1 MKKWLIAIVVLAL
14 LAGGGTLALSGGRVG
29 MAASQPKAAAT
40 PWPAVKAG
48 RQVVAEAR
56 VVPVRSVQLSL
67 PAGGVVAEVLVAAG
81 DQVTAGQ
88 VLVRLE
94 AARPAAAVVQA
105 EAQLQRAQTELD
117 KLRAGPRSQEIGQ
130 AQAAVEAAQ
139 ARLARFSESPGRE
152 EVAAAEAAVAS
163 TQAALQRISAGPEED
178 ATTIAAAE
186 VRRAE
191 IALKQAQWDYDRVA
205 YGDSVGASPEAA
217 RLEQA
222 TLDYK
227 AAVAVYRQATHGP
240 TQADVAA
247 AESRLAQA
255 KADLAR
261 VQQPASRADIAEVQ
275 AEVRRTQAQLEM
287 LQAGAQ
293 PQDVALAEAD
303 VVAAQAALAQ
313 ARAALAETEL
323 RSPFAGTVA
332 SIEVKPGGYAAAGSP
347 VAQLADLSAWQV
359 ETDDLTELRIV
370 DVRAGAPV
378 TVTVDAIPGLELT
391 GSVVRVEAIGE
402 NKFGDI
408 TYGAVIRLDRQ
419 DERLR
424 WNMTASVSI
433 Q

>member
-1 MKKWLIAIVVLAL
+1 MQKWIIAVVVFAL
-14 LAGGGTLALSGGRVG
+14 LAGGGYIVLGLGRNG
-29 MAASQPKAAAT
+29 PAAQAKAGTA
-40 PWPAVKAG
+40 PLPAVKAG
-48 RQVVAEAR
+48 RQVLAEAR
-56 VVPVRSVQLSL
+56 VVPVRNVQLSL
-67 PAGGVVAEVLVAAG
+67 PAGGVVAKVLVSEG
-81 DQVTAGQ
+81 DQVAAGQ
-88 VLVRLE
+88 VLARLE
-94 AARPAAAVVQA
+94 AARPEAAVVQA

-117 KLRAGPRSQEIGQ
+117 KLRAGPRPQEIGQ

-139 ARLARFSESPGRE
+139 ARLARLSETPVRE

-163 TQAALQRISAGPEED
+163 AQVALQSVSAGPEED
-178 ATTIAAAE
+178 AATIAAAE

-240 TQADVAA
+240 TQADVAE

-261 VQQPASRADIAEVQ
+261 VQQPASRADIAEAQ

-287 LQAGAQ
+287 LQAGVQ

-303 VVAAQAALAQ
+303 VAAAQAALTQ
-313 ARAALAETEL
+313 ARATLAETEL
-323 RSPFAGTVA
+323 RAPFAGTVA
-332 SIEVKPGGYAAAGSP
+332 SINVKPGEYAAAGSP

-359 ETDDLTELRIV
+359 ETDDLTELRIA

-378 TVTVDAIPGLELT
+378 TVTVDAIPGLELA
-391 GSVVRVEAIGE
+391 GSVARVKAVGQ

-408 TYGAVIRLDRQ
+408 TYGAVVRLDRQ

-424 WNMTASVSI
+424 WNMTAAISI